1 MKQKVEEYENSIP
14 ISSFNEVRKKRD
26 LKKEFSVLDS
36 VSWREEHEARVNNDP
51 KFDALNRYIDILPC
65 KKTNSNT
72 FFSQ

>member
-26 LKKEFSVLDS
+26 LKNEFSVLDS

-65 KKTNSNT
+65 KKTKSNT
-72 FFSQ
+72 LFS

>member
-1 MKQKVEEYENSIP
+1 
-14 ISSFNEVRKKRD
+14 VRKKRD

-36 VSWREEHEARVNNDP
+36 VSWRKEHEDRVNNDP